1 MSKRDWKVKHLI
13 ILCVLNV
20 LTLNIIYA
28 GCCKKNKNKDWNGC
42 CVKKALNIKNDI
54 SNEDNNED
62 INKKPDDHD
71 PNRKPGDDGNGDPEE
86 TEEEKNKKLLE
97 KQKQDDLKKQL
108 NDYKTKIQS
117 ALNDIPPLLKNVESN
132 YNVDNSKDGDDLS
145 KVNVLGYNTI
155 QIKTKLDE
163 VSKMFKNDALYTD
176 ANTGFKTKLD
186 SLNTRYNTLDT
197 NIKALSVK
205 VNEVKVKLAK
215 NKDKDDLISE
225 IDNLLKEIEDLL
237 KKDKDNSLIGIK
249 NTTTK
254 SIEKKLEITKY
265 IGIFNDIKINLKALE
280 EKVGKLTGD
289 EKTTNEAN
297 VNGLK
302 AKIINSEDSILDLFK
317 KKFIKL
323 KNDNPTK
330 VIEDFI
336 NTNFTEDNLKAD
348 TIKKTSEN
356 IKKFKDE
363 HDFSNLS
370 EFKIQIESI
379 VNDNNKNILYKRKIS
394 EIIIY
399 REIENLFNDF
409 SNKNNKIDKI
419 GKFCE
424 TISEIYALKENDLN
438 YEYKIIGYLTTLDC
452 EIGDDT
458 DEKLISIL
466 KNVINS
472 IIDNK
477 FTSKIDS
484 KKLDQLE
491 DFSKYND
498 NGSILNYFKVI
509 DEAKYTLSNV
519 DITSFSKDYNNLK
532 HLQCESY
539 NKKIKDFKDK
549 LEKKSKDNDYIKKSR
564 EINNFSSDY
573 NNEYKKYEEYSK
585 EITPLDF
592 TKDDLDFSKLKG
604 KLNSIKTD
612 DIEKSFDNIKK
623 LEEDFNNYK
632 KLLDNTKK
640 DIDEKIKSGEKLLG
654 MLNNAENG
662 IYFKYKKIDTAA
674 KITEIS
680 DEINKLKVEIDKS
693 FGPKINEY
701 YIFSNEKEDKFKK
714 FYNYYNRKLILNIT
728 LNADSFN
735 KKKDEKICQLT
746 LETKDFDG
754 NDIKYASTDTDS
766 KELKREK
773 YDYKDSLRY
782 EIKNCSKFKISDNLY
797 NEIKRKSCTKNLKV
811 GSNIFE
817 ILPKDNPY
825 IYNYYLIIEI
835 KDGEHYI
842 YFVPIKGA
850 DRLCSNSNQ
859 SDFFGSYIIL
869 SGYMPYCINIDN
881 NTTKEIDL
889 IKIHNLNT
897 KELCRLDSNIKFFDL
912 RGLNFKEVEK
922 DFIFPN
928 STIVFH
934 SSNIGDEVKFK
945 YDTLYSLSFKKNEKV
960 TVYIVKNNKNDN
972 TNNEEYQNLLKK
984 FPEDNHGR
992 ITVKFIDEDDPI
1004 FKN

>member
-1 MSKRDWKVKHLI
+1 MAKRDWKVKHLI

-28 GCCKKNKNKDWNGC
+28 GCCKKNKNKDGNGC

-186 SLNTRYNTLDT
+186 SLNTRYNTLVT
-197 NIKALSVK
+197 NINALSVK

-237 KKDKDNSLIGIK
+237 KKDKDNSLIVIK
-249 NTTTK
+249 NIDTK
-254 SIEKKLEITKY
+254 LTEKKIEITKY
-265 IGIFNDIKINLKALE
+265 IGIFNDIKIKLKALE
-280 EKVGKLTGD
+280 EKVGKLTGN

-302 AKIINSEDSILDLFK
+302 TKIKESENSILKFFK
-317 KKFIKL
+317 AKFIEL
-323 KNDNPTK
+323 KNNNPAK

-336 NTNFTEDNLKAD
+336 STNFTEASLKQD
-348 TIKKTSEN
+348 KIKSTSEN
-356 IKKFKDE
+356 IEEFKKE

-399 REIENLFNDF
+399 REIENIFNDF

-438 YEYKIIGYLTTLDC
+438 YEYEIIGYLTTLDG

-458 DEKLISIL
+458 NKEIINIL

-484 KKLDQLE
+484 TKLDQLKE
-491 DFSKYND
+491 FSACTD
-498 NGSILNYFKVI
+498 EGSILNYFNVI
-509 DEAKYTLSNV
+509 KEAKSTLSKV
-519 DITSFSKDYNNLK
+519 DITKFSEDYNKLK

-549 LEKKSKDNDYIKKSR
+549 LEIKSKDNDYIKKSR
-564 EINNFSSDY
+564 EINDFSYVYDK
-573 NNEYKKYEEYSK
+573 EYKKYEEYSN
-585 EITPLDF
+585 EIKYPDLI
-592 TKDDLDFSKLKG
+592 KDDLYFDNLKKKLD
-604 KLNSIKTD
+604 SIKNE
-612 DIEKSFDNIKK
+612 DIEKTFDNIKK

-640 DIDEKIKSGEKLLG
+640 DIDEKIKSCENLLL
-654 MLNNAENG
+654 MLKDTKNS
-662 IYFKYKKIDTAA
+662 IYFKYKKIETAD
-674 KITEIS
+674 KITEINAKKKEL
-680 DEINKLKVEIDKS
+680 DTFKS
-693 FGPKINEY
+693 SFKSKIEEY
-701 YIFSNEKEDKFKK
+701 NTFSIEKENKFKK
-714 FYNYYNRKLILNIT
+714 IDDYYNRKLILTIT
-728 LNADSFN
+728 LTPDSFN
-735 KKKDEKICQLT
+735 IKIDKKICQLT

-754 NDIKYASTDTDS
+754 NDIKYTSTDTDS
-766 KELKREK
+766 KELKDEK

-825 IYNYYLIIEI
+825 IYDYYLIIEI

-869 SGYMPYCINIDN
+869 SGYMPYCINIEN

-922 DFIFPN
+922 NFRFPK

-934 SSNIGDEVKFK
+934 SSNIGDKVKFEI
-945 YDTLYSLSFKKNEKV
+945 DTLYSLSFKENEKV
-960 TVYIVKNNKNDN
+960 TIYIVKNNKNDN